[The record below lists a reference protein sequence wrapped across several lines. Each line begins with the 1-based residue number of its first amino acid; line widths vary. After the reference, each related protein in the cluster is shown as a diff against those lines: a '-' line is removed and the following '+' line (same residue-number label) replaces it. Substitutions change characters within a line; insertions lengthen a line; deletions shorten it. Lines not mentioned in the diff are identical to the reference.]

1 MRKLTLI
8 LCIIIVAT
16 AIIEASILLRIF
28 RLPFIRITILG
39 ATYSL
44 SHWVGWIGTLYIAIN
59 TPAQPIIKRKAPRH
73 YRTMRSIHMTGNLL
87 AVLLVSLHFAQQV
100 TRSAINLGSGIVLYS
115 TIILLV
121 STGIAMYSNIAR
133 KLTKQLHFLHPAFA
147 ILFYLVI
154 VVHIIHGISVT

>member
-1 MRKLTLI
+1 
-8 LCIIIVAT
+8 
-16 AIIEASILLRIF
+16 
-28 RLPFIRITILG
+28 
-39 ATYSL
+39 
-44 SHWVGWIGTLYIAIN
+44 
-59 TPAQPIIKRKAPRH
+59 
-73 YRTMRSIHMTGNLL
+73 MTGNLL